1 MKAGRVV
8 APMRMSH
15 VGCTGKMRRI
25 GCFFEWCEM
34 DWVGKPFVQKK
45 RRCAYG
51 KLYTDIG
58 KSGGSIGTIDGVMN
72 PLDGSL
78 DKF

>member
-1 MKAGRVV
+1 
-8 APMRMSH
+8 
-15 VGCTGKMRRI
+15 
-25 GCFFEWCEM
+25 M

-45 RRCAYG
+45 RRGADG
-51 KLYTDIG
+51 KLYTVIG